1 MYPKTKDNPDTHV
14 MVNNGRNRPSQT
26 LSPMQCFV
34 FGVALTVVLAFV
46 LVPGLPGQA
55 PLDVGDVSFQTFENN
70 GQVIVPEGQLVT
82 ADQLSRIKGAGLLE
96 NDLGLDDF
104 AAAGLMAALGGA
116 FLALYL
122 YYFQPREV
130 NSVRRLV
137 MVGLLVTLWIAGT
150 KVFFAQALP
159 DSDRLY
165 LSYMLPVAAAPM
177 LIATLLDGGLAIA
190 VAAVI
195 AVLATFAG
203 YYMPDAR
210 HSLSS
215 GPLDSLQMVTALMLS
230 SLAGIF
236 AVREAERVN
245 NYATA
250 GVSVGF
256 VTFISL
262 FAFWLLLPDRAGVD
276 VLWIVVASG
285 VAGLGSV
292 VIIMGGSYIL
302 GAAFGVATRIQLME
316 LGQLSHPLLGQL
328 QEQAPG
334 TFHHSVIVGN
344 LGERAADLTGA
355 DSLLVRVGAYFHDI
369 GKIVKP
375 AYYIE
380 NQMNGINPHDR
391 LDPWASAKMVSEHV
405 RAGSKLTAR
414 YHLPA
419 RVRAFVPEHH
429 GTRLVTY
436 FYRKASQEDPNVDPE
451 RFRYPG
457 PRPQSK
463 ETAIVMLADSV
474 EAVVRASKDRS
485 HERIDE
491 LVEAVINERVAEGQL
506 DECDITLK
514 DLRIIADSFRATLRG
529 IYHPRIEYPA
539 PTKAEMAKTALGAG
553 VGFLKPP
560 SEPVDG
566 SAA

>member
-1 MYPKTKDNPDTHV
+1 MDSARK
-14 MVNNGRNRPSQT
+14 RPAQNVT
-26 LSPMQCFV
+26 PAQAVV
-34 FGVALTVVLAFV
+34 FGVVLAIALIAV
-46 LVPGLPGQA
+46 LVPVLPGQT
-55 PLDVGDVSFQTFENN
+55 PLHEGDVAYQTFQASGQTIVQQ
-70 GQVIVPEGQLVT
+70 GQVVS
-82 ADQLSRIKGAGLLE
+82 ADQLTRIKGAGLLD
-96 NDLGLDDF
+96 NSLGLADF
-104 AAAGLMAALGGA
+104 AAAAIVGSLGGA
-116 FLALYL
+116 FMALYL
-122 YYFQPREV
+122 YYFQPAEV
-130 NSVRRLV
+130 NSARRLM
-137 MVGLLVTLWIAGT
+137 MVGLLITLWVAGA
-150 KVFFAQALP
+150 KVFFSLALP

-165 LSYMLPVAAAPM
+165 LSYMLPVAAAPI

-190 VAAVI
+190 VAALL

-210 HSLSS
+210 SSFSS
-215 GPLDSLQMVTALMLS
+215 GPLDSLQMLTALLLS

-236 AVREAERVN
+236 AVRKAERVN

-256 VTFISL
+256 VTFVSL
-262 FAFWLLLPDRAGVD
+262 FAFWLLLPDRTASD
-276 VLWIVVASG
+276 LLWMLVASG

-316 LGQLSHPLLGQL
+316 LGQLSHPLLRQL

-344 LGERAADLTGA
+344 LAERAADLTGA

-375 AYYIE
+375 GYYIE
-380 NQMNGINPHDR
+380 NQMDGQNPHDR
-391 LDPWASAKMVSEHV
+391 LDPLASARMVSEHV
-405 RAGSKLTAR
+405 RAGAKLTAR
-414 YHLPA
+414 YHIPA

-436 FYRKASQEDPNVDPE
+436 FYRKASQEDPHVDPE

-474 EAVVRASKDRS
+474 EAVVRAAKDRS

-491 LVEAVINERVAEGQL
+491 LVDAVINERVAEGQL
-506 DECDITLK
+506 EECDLTLR
-514 DLRIIADSFRATLRG
+514 DLRTIADSFKATLRG

-539 PTKAEMAKTALGAG
+539 PTKAELATAGAKAAIA
-553 VGFLKPP
+553 FIKPP
-560 SEPVDG
+560 SEPDAPHV
-566 SAA
+566 

>member
-1 MYPKTKDNPDTHV
+1 MDSAARK
-14 MVNNGRNRPSQT
+14 RPHQNVT
-26 LSPMQCFV
+26 PAQAFV
-34 FGVALTVVLAFV
+34 FGVVLAIALIAV
-46 LVPGLPGQA
+46 LVPVLPGQT
-55 PLDVGDVSFQTFENN
+55 PLHEGDVAYQTFQASGQTIVQQ
-70 GQVIVPEGQLVT
+70 GQVVSG
-82 ADQLSRIKGAGLLE
+82 DQLTRIKGAGLLD
-96 NDLGLDDF
+96 NSLGLADF
-104 AAAGLMAALGGA
+104 AAAAIVGGLGAA
-116 FLALYL
+116 FMALYL
-122 YYFQPREV
+122 YYFQPAEV

-137 MVGLLVTLWIAGT
+137 MVGLLITLWVAGA
-150 KVFFAQALP
+150 KVFFSLALP

-165 LSYMLPVAAAPM
+165 LSYMLPVAAAPI

-190 VAAVI
+190 VAALL

-210 HSLSS
+210 STLSS
-215 GPLDSLQMVTALMLS
+215 GPLDSLQMLTALLLS

-236 AVREAERVN
+236 AVRKAERVN

-256 VTFISL
+256 VTFVSL
-262 FAFWLLLPDRAGVD
+262 FAFWLLLPDRAASD
-276 VLWIVVASG
+276 VLWMLVASG

-316 LGQLSHPLLGQL
+316 LGQLSHPLLRQL

-344 LGERAADLTGA
+344 LAERAADLTGA

-375 AYYIE
+375 GYYIE
-380 NQMNGINPHDR
+380 NQMDGQNPHDR
-391 LDPWASAKMVSEHV
+391 LDPLASARMVSEHV
-405 RAGSKLTAR
+405 RAGAKLTAR
-414 YHLPA
+414 YHIPA

-436 FYRKASQEDPNVDPE
+436 FYRKASLEDPNVDPE

-491 LVEAVINERVAEGQL
+491 LVDAVINERVAEGQL
-506 DECDITLK
+506 EECDLTLR
-514 DLRIIADSFRATLRG
+514 DLKTIADSFKATLRG

-539 PTKAEMAKTALGAG
+539 PTKAELATAGAG
-553 VGFLKPP
+553 SGIAFLKPP
-560 SEPVDG
+560 SGPAD
-566 SAA
+566 APR

>member
-1 MYPKTKDNPDTHV
+1 MDSARK
-14 MVNNGRNRPSQT
+14 RPAQNVA
-26 LSPMQCFV
+26 PAQAFV
-34 FGVALTVVLAFV
+34 FGVVLAIALIAV
-46 LVPGLPGQA
+46 LVPVLPGQT
-55 PLDVGDVSFQTFENN
+55 PLHEGDVAYQTFQASGQTIVQQ
-70 GQVIVPEGQLVT
+70 GQVVSG
-82 ADQLSRIKGAGLLE
+82 DQLTRIKGAGLLD
-96 NDLGLDDF
+96 NSLGLADF
-104 AAAGLMAALGGA
+104 AAAAIVGSLGGA
-116 FLALYL
+116 FMALYL
-122 YYFQPREV
+122 YYFQPAEV
-130 NSVRRLV
+130 NSARRLM
-137 MVGLLVTLWIAGT
+137 MVGLLITLWVAGA
-150 KVFFAQALP
+150 KVFFSLALP

-165 LSYMLPVAAAPM
+165 LSYMLPVAAAPI

-190 VAAVI
+190 VAALL

-210 HSLSS
+210 SSFSS
-215 GPLDSLQMVTALMLS
+215 GPLDSLQMLTALLLS

-236 AVREAERVN
+236 AVRKAERVN

-256 VTFISL
+256 VTFVSL
-262 FAFWLLLPDRAGVD
+262 FAFWLLLPDRTASD
-276 VLWIVVASG
+276 LLWMLVASG

-316 LGQLSHPLLGQL
+316 LGQLSHPLLRQL

-334 TFHHSVIVGN
+334 TLHHSVIVGN
-344 LGERAADLTGA
+344 LAERAADLTGA

-375 AYYIE
+375 GYYIE
-380 NQMNGINPHDR
+380 NQMDGQNPHDR
-391 LDPWASAKMVSEHV
+391 LDPLASARMVSEHV
-405 RAGSKLTAR
+405 RAGAKLTAR
-414 YHLPA
+414 YHIPA

-436 FYRKASQEDPNVDPE
+436 FYRKASQEDPHVDPE

-474 EAVVRASKDRS
+474 EAVVRAAKDRS

-491 LVEAVINERVAEGQL
+491 LVDAVINERVAEGQL
-506 DECDITLK
+506 EECDLTLR
-514 DLRIIADSFRATLRG
+514 DLRTIADSFKATLRG

-539 PTKAEMAKTALGAG
+539 PTKAELATAGAKAAIA
-553 VGFLKPP
+553 FIKPP
-560 SEPVDG
+560 SEPDAPHV
-566 SAA
+566 

>member
-1 MYPKTKDNPDTHV
+1 MNSAARKQPAQNVTPA
-14 MVNNGRNRPSQT
+14 QA
-26 LSPMQCFV
+26 FV
-34 FGVALTVVLAFV
+34 FGVILAIALIAV
-46 LVPGLPGQA
+46 LVPVLPGQT
-55 PLDVGDVSFQTFENN
+55 PLHEGDVAYRTFQASEQTIVQR
-70 GQVIVPEGQLVT
+70 GQVVSG
-82 ADQLSRIKGAGLLE
+82 DQLTRIKGAGLLD
-96 NDLGLDDF
+96 NSLGFADF
-104 AAAGLMAALGGA
+104 AAAAIVSSLGAA
-116 FLALYL
+116 FMALYL
-122 YYFQPREV
+122 YYFQPAEV

-137 MVGLLVTLWIAGT
+137 MVGLLITLWVAGA
-150 KVFFAQALP
+150 KVFFSLALP

-165 LSYMLPVAAAPM
+165 LSYMLPVAAAPI

-190 VAAVI
+190 TAALLG
-195 AVLATFAG
+195 VLATFAG

-210 HSLSS
+210 SSLSS
-215 GPLDSLQMVTALMLS
+215 GPLDSLQMITALLLS

-236 AVREAERVN
+236 AVRKAERVN

-256 VTFISL
+256 VTFVSL
-262 FAFWLLLPDRAGVD
+262 FAFWLLLPDRAASD
-276 VLWIVVASG
+276 VLWMLVASG

-316 LGQLSHPLLGQL
+316 LGQLSHPLLRQL

-344 LGERAADLTGA
+344 LAERAADLTGA
-355 DSLLVRVGAYFHDI
+355 DSLLVRVGSYFHDI

-375 AYYIE
+375 GYYIE
-380 NQMNGINPHDR
+380 NQIDGQNPHDR
-391 LDPWASAKMVSEHV
+391 LDPLASARMVSEHV
-405 RAGSKLTAR
+405 RAGAKLTAR
-414 YHLPA
+414 YHIPA

-436 FYRKASQEDPNVDPE
+436 FYRKASADDPNVDPE

-474 EAVVRASKDRS
+474 EAVVRAAKDRS

-491 LVEAVINERVAEGQL
+491 LVDAVINERVAEGQL
-506 DECDITLK
+506 EECDLTLR
-514 DLRIIADSFRATLRG
+514 DLRTIADSFKATLRG

-539 PTKAEMAKTALGAG
+539 PTKAELATAGAQASIA
-553 VGFLKPP
+553 FIKPP
-560 SEPVDG
+560 SEPD
-566 SAA
+566 APHA

>member
-1 MYPKTKDNPDTHV
+1 MDSATRK
-14 MVNNGRNRPSQT
+14 RPHQNVT
-26 LSPMQCFV
+26 PAQAFV
-34 FGVALTVVLAFV
+34 FGVVLAIALAAV
-46 LVPGLPGQA
+46 LVPVLPGQT
-55 PLDVGDVSFQTFENN
+55 PLHEGDVAYQTFQASGQTIVQQ
-70 GQVIVPEGQLVT
+70 GQVVSG
-82 ADQLSRIKGAGLLE
+82 DQLTRIKGAGLLD
-96 NDLGLDDF
+96 NSLGLADF
-104 AAAGLMAALGGA
+104 AAAALVGSLGAA
-116 FLALYL
+116 FMALYL
-122 YYFQPREV
+122 YYFQPAEV

-137 MVGLLVTLWIAGT
+137 MVGLLITLWVAGA
-150 KVFFAQALP
+150 KVFFSLALP

-165 LSYMLPVAAAPM
+165 LSYMLPVAAAPI

-190 VAAVI
+190 VAALL

-210 HSLSS
+210 STLSS
-215 GPLDSLQMVTALMLS
+215 GPLDSLQMLTALLLS

-236 AVREAERVN
+236 AVRKAERVN

-256 VTFISL
+256 VTFVSL
-262 FAFWLLLPDRAGVD
+262 FAFWLLLPDRAASD
-276 VLWIVVASG
+276 VLWMLVASG

-316 LGQLSHPLLGQL
+316 LGQLSHPLLRQL

-344 LGERAADLTGA
+344 LAERAADLTGA

-375 AYYIE
+375 GYYIE
-380 NQMNGINPHDR
+380 NQMDGQNPHDR
-391 LDPWASAKMVSEHV
+391 LDPLASARMVSEHV
-405 RAGSKLTAR
+405 RAGAKLTAR
-414 YHLPA
+414 YHIPA

-436 FYRKASQEDPNVDPE
+436 FYRKASVADPNIDPE

-491 LVEAVINERVAEGQL
+491 LVDAVINERVTEGQL
-506 DECDITLK
+506 EECDLTLR
-514 DLRIIADSFRATLRG
+514 DLKTIADSFKATLRG

-539 PTKAEMAKTALGAG
+539 PTKAELATAGAG
-553 VGFLKPP
+553 HGIAFLKPP
-560 SEPVDG
+560 SEPD
-566 SAA
+566 APHA

>member
-1 MYPKTKDNPDTHV
+1 MTANPDKQI
-14 MVNNGRNRPSQT
+14 MVNKRPTASRV
-26 LSPMQCFV
+26 LSSAQCAV
-34 FGVALTVVLAFV
+34 FGIALAVALAVVLI
-46 LVPGLPGQA
+46 PGLPGQT
-55 PLDVGDVSFQTFENN
+55 PLHEGDASFRTFEAN
-70 GQVIVPEGQLVT
+70 GQTIVSEGQIVT
-82 ADQLSRIKGAGLLE
+82 AGQLARIKGAGLLE
-96 NDLGLDDF
+96 NSLGLEDF
-104 AAAGLMAALGGA
+104 AAAGVMAVLGGA
-116 FLALYL
+116 FLAMYL

-130 NSVRRLV
+130 VGVRRLV
-137 MVGLLVTLWIAGT
+137 MVGLLVTLWVASA

-159 DSDRLY
+159 DSDHLY
-165 LSYMLPVAAAPM
+165 LSYMIPMAAAPM

-190 VAAVI
+190 AAAVI

-210 HSLSS
+210 QSLSS
-215 GPLDSLQMVTALMLS
+215 GPLDSLQMLTALLLS
-230 SLAGIF
+230 SIAGIF

-250 GVSVGF
+250 GVSVSV
-256 VTFISL
+256 VTFATL
-262 FAFWLLLPDRAGVD
+262 FSFWLLLPDQAGVD
-276 VLWIVVASG
+276 LLWMLVAAG

-292 VIIMGGSYIL
+292 VIIMGGSYVL

-316 LGQLSHPLLGQL
+316 LGQLTHPLLRQL

-375 AYYIE
+375 GYYIE
-380 NQMNGINPHDR
+380 NQMDGHNPHDR
-391 LDPWASAKMVSEHV
+391 LDPLSSAKMVSEHV

-414 YHLPA
+414 YRLPA

-436 FYRKASQEDPNVDPE
+436 FYRKASQEDPNIDPE

-506 DECDITLK
+506 DECDLTLK
-514 DLRIIADSFRATLRG
+514 DLRTIAESFKATLRG

-539 PTKAEMAKTALGAG
+539 PTRAEKVAVGAG

-560 SEPVDG
+560 SEPAD
-566 SAA
+566 A

>member
-1 MYPKTKDNPDTHV
+1 MDS
-14 MVNNGRNRPSQT
+14 GRKRPAQNVA
-26 LSPMQCFV
+26 PAQAFA
-34 FGVALTVVLAFV
+34 FGVVLAIALIAV
-46 LVPGLPGQA
+46 LVPVLPGQT
-55 PLDVGDVSFQTFENN
+55 PLHEGDVAYQTFQASGQTIVQQ
-70 GQVIVPEGQLVT
+70 GQVVS
-82 ADQLSRIKGAGLLE
+82 ADQLTRIKGAGLLD
-96 NDLGLDDF
+96 NSLGLADF
-104 AAAGLMAALGGA
+104 AAAAIVGSLGGA
-116 FLALYL
+116 FMALYL
-122 YYFQPREV
+122 YYFQPAEV
-130 NSVRRLV
+130 NSLRRLV
-137 MVGLLVTLWIAGT
+137 MVGLLITLWVAGA
-150 KVFFAQALP
+150 KVFLSLALP

-165 LSYMLPVAAAPM
+165 LSYMLPVAAAPI

-190 VAAVI
+190 VAALL

-210 HSLSS
+210 SSFSS
-215 GPLDSLQMVTALMLS
+215 GPLDSLQMLTALLLS

-236 AVREAERVN
+236 AVRKAERVN

-262 FAFWLLLPDRAGVD
+262 FAFWLLLPDRTASD
-276 VLWIVVASG
+276 VLWMLVASG

-316 LGQLSHPLLGQL
+316 LGQLSHPLLRQL

-344 LGERAADLTGA
+344 LAERAADLTGA

-375 AYYIE
+375 GYYIE
-380 NQMNGINPHDR
+380 NQVDGQNPHDR
-391 LDPWASAKMVSEHV
+391 LDPLASARMVSEHV
-405 RAGSKLTAR
+405 RAGAKLTAR
-414 YHLPA
+414 YHIPA

-436 FYRKASQEDPNVDPE
+436 FYRKASADDPNVDPE

-474 EAVVRASKDRS
+474 EAVVRAAKDRS

-491 LVEAVINERVAEGQL
+491 LVDAVINERVAEGQL
-506 DECDITLK
+506 EECDLTLR
-514 DLRIIADSFRATLRG
+514 DLRTIAGSFKATLRG

-539 PTKAEMAKTALGAG
+539 PTKAELATAGAQASIA
-553 VGFLKPP
+553 FIKPP
-560 SEPVDG
+560 SEPDTPHV
-566 SAA
+566 